1 MQQPQHIPTDSES
14 VLEQTGM
21 TLLDDRQ
28 WRYLQKRYY
37 ISPRELQVARLICYG
52 YNNTEIAHDLNI
64 KRGTVKTHVRNIYRR
79 IRVKNKLELLLT
91 FLRDAAGFSAESG
104 LKLPVV
110 QIPDTPKQNKKSTH
124 KPLRIPPK
132 G

>member
-1 MQQPQHIPTDSES
+1 MQQPQHLTPDNES
-14 VLEQTGM
+14 APEQAGM
-21 TLLDDRQ
+21 TLLDDRH
-28 WRYLQKRYY
+28 WSYLQRRYY

-52 YNNTEIAHDLNI
+52 FNNAEIAKDLNI

-91 FLRDAAGFSAESG
+91 FLRDAAGFSTESG

-110 QIPDTPKQNKKSTH
+110 QVLEAPKQNKMAQH
-124 KPLRIPPK
+124 KPIKIPPK

>member
-1 MQQPQHIPTDSES
+1 MQQSQHLTPDNES
-14 VLEQTGM
+14 LVELHRM
-21 TLLDDRQ
+21 ALLDDRH
-28 WRYLQKRYY
+28 WRYLQRRYY
-37 ISPRELQVARLICYG
+37 ISPRELQVARLICHG
-52 YNNTEIAHDLNI
+52 FNNDEIAKDLNI

-91 FLRDAAGFSAESG
+91 FLRDAAGFSTESG

-110 QIPDTPKQNKKSTH
+110 QILDTPNQSKKATH

>member
-1 MQQPQHIPTDSES
+1 MQQPQQLTEDNES

-21 TLLDDRQ
+21 TLLDDRH
-28 WRYLQKRYY
+28 WRYLQRRYY

-52 YNNTEIAHDLNI
+52 FNNAEIAKDLNI

-110 QIPDTPKQNKKSTH
+110 QILDTSNQGKKTAH
-124 KPLRIPPK
+124 KSLKIPPK

>member
-1 MQQPQHIPTDSES
+1 MQQPQHLTADNES
-14 VLEQTGM
+14 VSEQTGM
-21 TLLDDRQ
+21 TLLNERH
-28 WRYLQKRYY
+28 WSYLQRRYF
-37 ISPRELQVARLICYG
+37 ISPRELQVARLICHG
-52 YNNTEIAHDLNI
+52 FNNAEIAKDLNI

-110 QIPDTPKQNKKSTH
+110 QILDTPNQSKKTTH

>member
-1 MQQPQHIPTDSES
+1 MQQTQHLTADNES
-14 VLEQTGM
+14 VLEHTGM
-21 TLLDDRQ
+21 TLLEDRH

-52 YNNTEIAHDLNI
+52 FNNAEIAKDLNI

-110 QIPDTPKQNKKSTH
+110 QILEAPKQNKKATH
-124 KPLRIPPK
+124 KPLKIPPK